1 MKHRTTEF
9 KWAIIFFVMM
19 LLWMVLE
26 RVAGLHD
33 AHIDQH
39 MIYTNFV
46 AIPAIAVYVFALLD
60 KRKRDLGG
68 AMTYGQGFV
77 SGLIITAIVTLL
89 SPLLQY
95 LTSEVIS
102 PQYFTNAAAH
112 AVRTGMMT
120 EQAAAEYFSLGNY
133 LVQVL
138 IGTPVMG
145 LVTTAIVAIFTR
157 RKA

>member
-26 RVAGLHD
+26 RVVGLHD

-46 AIPAIAVYVFALLD
+46 AIPAIAIYVFALLD

-68 AMTYGQGFV
+68 TMTYMQGFV
-77 SGLIITAIVTLL
+77 SGLVITAIVTVL

-120 EQAAAEYFSLGNY
+120 EQAAAEYFSIGNY

-145 LVTTAIVAIFTR
+145 LVTTAIVAFFTR
-157 RKA
+157 KKA